1 MLDIETVGTA
11 PGSGICTI
19 GAVKFNRDKE
29 LPALDDCDTFYARIS
44 LESLDTYGFTR
55 DLETLEWWNKQDD
68 EVRRE
73 ALGASDD
80 RIDIKKVLLDFAEW
94 YGDCKTVW
102 GNGDDF
108 DCVLVAAAYQKT
120 GIGDPPWRFWET
132 RDLRTLLDVSGGPKF
147 VQISNHHHALY
158 DAYGQVA
165 ALKEYI
171 SRVSEIKNEKAKF
184 VVQH

>member
-1 MLDIETVGTA
+1 MECMLDIETLGTA

-29 LPALDDCDTFYARIS
+29 LPTLDECDTFYARIS
-44 LESLDTYGFTR
+44 LESLDTYGFLT
-55 DLETLEWWNKQDD
+55 DPETLEWWNNQDD
-68 EVRRE
+68 DLKHE
-73 ALGASDD
+73 ALGVDAE

-108 DCVLVAAAYQKT
+108 DCVLLATAYQKT
-120 GIGDPPWRFWET
+120 GIGNPPWRFRDT
-132 RDLRTLLDVSGGPKF
+132 RDLRTLLDISGSPKF
-147 VQISNHHHALY
+147 IQLNNHHHALY
-158 DAYGQVA
+158 DAYSQVA

-171 SRVSEIKNEKAKF
+171 GNISQKKMSRKI
-184 VVQH
+184 